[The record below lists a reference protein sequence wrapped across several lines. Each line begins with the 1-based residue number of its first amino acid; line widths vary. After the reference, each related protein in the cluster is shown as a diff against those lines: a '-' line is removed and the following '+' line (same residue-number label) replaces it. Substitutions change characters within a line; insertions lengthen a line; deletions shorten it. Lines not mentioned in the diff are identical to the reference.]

1 MDYER
6 WIIFILPYLWYLF
19 TLELISR
26 FWSLYEI
33 FMTWIVYYQIYIYI
47 IIRFIL
53 EQDVKKKI
61 QDSNRSSNDIIL

>member
-1 MDYER
+1 
-6 WIIFILPYLWYLF
+6 
-19 TLELISR
+19 
-26 FWSLYEI
+26 
-33 FMTWIVYYQIYIYI
+33 MTWIVYYQIYIYI